1 MIISQYEM
9 PICYPKGVDFMR
21 EWLVQRRGERTQES
35 VSREAG
41 ISQNFY
47 SSIENG
53 IRRPSV
59 ETAKR
64 IAAVL
69 GFDWTEFFND
79 TDQPA

>member
-1 MIISQYEM
+1 MIVSQYEM
-9 PICYPKGVDFMR
+9 QICYPKGVDFMR
-21 EWLVQRRGERTQES
+21 VWLVQHRGERTQES

-79 TDQPA
+79 TDQPV